1 MDLSMIYD
9 PRLLNTI
16 RRMLNKPTN
25 QLLDTALTLSR
36 MNCNAGAIKQLG
48 VLVTSFSTSTLAL
61 KQPTLALK
69 QPYTATLQHL
79 TLSSQK
85 TTHTNTGTQQ
95 LILLSAPPPT

>member
-61 KQPTLALK
+61 KQP
-69 QPYTATLQHL
+69 YTATLQHL